1 MRSLIRQALHAV
13 LPPVLAE
20 LRGWTPALRAA
31 AVRQLRALVVLAE
44 AAAVP
49 HLPQLLPALA
59 AAAGAAHCLMH
70 ATAASDQE
78 EGVLVR
84 LRCGLC
90 CGVLSAGAATCQ
102 AQTQLTC

>member
-1 MRSLIRQALHAV
+1 MLHAV

-59 AAAGAAHCLMH
+59 AAAGAAHCLMS
-70 ATAASDQE
+70 APAISGLKSGSIGQA
-78 EGVLVR
+78 
-84 LRCGLC
+84 RCGVC
-90 CGVLSAGAATCQ
+90 CGVRSTGAETCQ
-102 AQTQLTC
+102 AQT